1 MMTEN
6 SVWAVVMN
14 SEHARI
20 LCGIT
25 PRPSAGVPEI
35 TLSTQHPR
43 LQDIMSDSPGRS
55 FSSADSRRSGMEYAS
70 DPVRDAHRRFVR
82 SVADR
87 LDDELRGGKFGK
99 LAVFASKP
107 VLGLLRQ
114 EMTPALSHAVVSETD
129 KNLVNEPL
137 SDLLETVTET
147 VFPPLPD

>member
-1 MMTEN
+1 MTET
-6 SVWAVVMN
+6 SIWAVVMN

-25 PRPSAGVPEI
+25 PRTTAGVPEI

-43 LQDIMSDSPGRS
+43 LQEIMSDSPGRS

-70 DPVRDAHRRFVR
+70 DPVRDAHKRFVR
-82 SVADR
+82 SVVDR
-87 LDDELRGGKFGK
+87 LDDELRRDNFGK

-114 EMTPALSHAVVSETD
+114 EMTHALLHEVVSETD

-137 SDLLETVTET
+137 SNLLQTVTET